1 MVGRTVSTA
10 LALAGLAGFLLLVG
24 APVSI
29 VALLFVC
36 TSAVAAVL
44 LEALQQDDD
53 LHDESGERDAP
64 PVPPRHDRTRAPYVE
79 RAPPVSMSTIL
90 NPHPAN
96 RRRRASREE
105 RSAVVHQ
112 LALHYADERLDGPEF
127 DTRHEYAVKAVTR
140 GDLADLL
147 GDLPR
152 PANRSWR

>member
-1 MVGRTVSTA
+1 MIGRTVSTA
-10 LALAGLAGFLLLVG
+10 LALAGLAGVLFLVG
-24 APVSI
+24 APPSI
-29 VALLFVC
+29 VALLFMF
-36 TSAVAAVL
+36 TSAIAAVL
-44 LEALQQDDD
+44 LETLQDDD
-53 LHDESGERDAP
+53 LRDDAGERNSP
-64 PVPPRHDRTRAPYVE
+64 PVWSPPDPRRPPYGE

-90 NPHPAN
+90 NPHPDN

-147 GDLPR
+147 SDLPR
-152 PANRSWR
+152 PATRSW